1 MIHRTSVYQAT
12 WPKDS
17 HWRQATCKE
26 VDCPQYIMG
35 WVTRVIVGSD
45 MDDYIKEV
53 SRVRKYK
60 VVREG
65 ELNAYYFEAGQQC
78 FKGEAGAHY
87 KKLERGAWL
96 TKNAPNRHPMF
107 LEQTAM
113 EADRWMDEFNEES
126 YRTKLGR

>member
-1 MIHRTSVYQAT
+1 M
-12 WPKDS
+12 
-17 HWRQATCKE
+17 
-26 VDCPQYIMG
+26 
-35 WVTRVIVGSD
+35 
-45 MDDYIKEV
+45 
-53 SRVRKYK
+53 
-60 VVREG
+60 REG